1 MTRDSDELSIVRRVV
16 MVVDIRSST
25 SLLEDLKQ
33 TDNLAIWRNLLIT
46 LKQFLQEQHAVSGVE
61 IYRFVGDGWILL
73 FPEEVTKKL
82 MMEFLNE
89 MSIQFDMG
97 FDYIKDFLQ
106 RRPPAVGLTFGIDSG
121 DLVKLEMNEQPEYIG
136 RAINVAARLQDHA
149 KKVEPVEAYQAVFS
163 KHSFN
168 GMASPYNHGLH
179 VKTVTASLRNIAG
192 GDIECIAYSPL

>member
-1 MTRDSDELSIVRRVV
+1 

-61 IYRFVGDGWILL
+61 IYKFVGDGWILL
-73 FPEEVTKKL
+73 FPEEVSKKL
-82 MMEFLNE
+82 VMEFLTE
-89 MSIQFDMG
+89 LSMQFDMG
-97 FDYIKDFLQ
+97 FDYVKDFLQ

-149 KKVEPVEAYQAVFS
+149 KKVEPAEAYQAVFS

-168 GMASPYNHGLH
+168 GMASPHNHGFH